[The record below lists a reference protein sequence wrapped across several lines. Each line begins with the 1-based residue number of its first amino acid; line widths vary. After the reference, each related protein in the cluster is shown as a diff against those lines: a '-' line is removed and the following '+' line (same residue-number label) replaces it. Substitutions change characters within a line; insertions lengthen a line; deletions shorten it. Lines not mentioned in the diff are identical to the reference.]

1 MKKKKRAA
9 ALLASLAGLFAA
21 GAFLAPGAS
30 AATEGVCPDRV
41 DGWVKIDDVPSGTQ
55 TTYDLTP
62 VGSLVTNSPSTGKVT
77 VYLPTGWTAANCV
90 KGAQELVQEYG
101 LGNGD
106 STSVAT
112 MTPSGNPAD
121 VSHVSYRLHEPELS
135 EWCSPGF
142 WRNNYGAWPATGYS
156 PTTIDS
162 VTGVS
167 FGTILANPK
176 TYARTGDYE
185 RIADILSSAHPD
197 VSFSGERT
205 ADSCPLAADEASM
218 AGMPKAGKKKAAAK
232 KAKQRKL
239 AAKKAKQRKVA
250 AKTVKAHRG

>member
-1 MKKKKRAA
+1 MKKTKRVV
-9 ALLASLAGLFAA
+9 ASLAAIAAVFTVGTLFAS
-21 GAFLAPGAS
+21 GAS
-30 AATEGVCPDRV
+30 AADTCPDGV
-41 DGWVKIDDVPSGTQ
+41 DGWVKIDDVPGGTQ
-55 TTYDLTP
+55 TTYGLSP
-62 VGSLVTNSPSTGKVT
+62 VGSLVTNSPSTGRVT
-77 VYLPTGWTAANCV
+77 VYLPAGWTADVCV
-90 KGAQELVQEYG
+90 KGALEIVQEYG

-121 VSHVSYRLHEPELS
+121 VSHVSYRLHEPEIS

-156 PTTIDS
+156 PTSIDS

-185 RIADILSSAHPD
+185 RIADILSGAHPD
-197 VSFSGERT
+197 VDFTGERT
-205 ADSCPLAADEASM
+205 PDSCPLAADEAETLTASK
-218 AGMPKAGKKKAAAK
+218 ARKAKPKVKAK
-232 KAKQRKL
+232 KAK
-239 AAKKAKQRKVA
+239 AKARKVKA
-250 AKTVKAHRG
+250 RAKARA